1 MKNKRTLQSKFRKQR
16 TKCRVRLCAYVHAQH
31 MGRAAR
37 WLCSGVFISQTRNRF
52 SVDRSS
58 IRHLRIGPQITWQ
71 GTRGVHVRAKRSAR
85 TRTTTN
91 SARSAAS
98 RRRRAAK
105 AKERRRGGSCI
116 TRRRSSLRIHFC
128 VVRRGPRS
136 IDGRPY
142 LTGSHGQHTDW
153 PIRALTTTGARWSP
167 VGRKPLPA
175 AHRSTCAPP
184 APAILNPSRRH
195 LLFPS
200 EGGRAR
206 RLEPKTG

>member
-1 MKNKRTLQSKFRKQR
+1 MIGILKNKRTLQSKFRKQR

-37 WLCSGVFISQTRNRF
+37 WLCSGVFIFPNQKSIFGRSVLDSAPTDWPPDHIARHTRR
-52 SVDRSS
+52 
-58 IRHLRIGPQITWQ
+58 PCACQ
-71 GTRGVHVRAKRSAR
+71 AER
-85 TRTTTN
+85 TDTDDDEQCSLGGR
-91 SARSAAS
+91 S

-153 PIRALTTTGARWSP
+153 SIRALNSPPPQARGGARSAGSP
-167 VGRKPLPA
+167 CLPRIA
-175 AHRSTCAPP
+175 RLVHPP
-184 APAILNPSRRH
+184 PPQS
-195 LLFPS
+195 
-200 EGGRAR
+200 
-206 RLEPKTG
+206 

>member
-1 MKNKRTLQSKFRKQR
+1 M
-16 TKCRVRLCAYVHAQH
+16 CICA
-31 MGRAAR
+31 RAAHGPGR
-37 WLCSGVFISQTRNRF
+37 PLALFRRLYFPNQESIFGRSVLDSAPTDWPPDHIARHTRRPCACQAERTDTDDDEQCSLGG
-52 SVDRSS
+52 
-58 IRHLRIGPQITWQ
+58 H
-71 GTRGVHVRAKRSAR
+71 
-85 TRTTTN
+85 
-91 SARSAAS
+91 S